1 MALWTV
7 PPTSQPTVAPPT
19 AEPYASEARAQLDI
33 PDAWRTGP
41 VADAAPS
48 GGRRAPVLGVSAAR
62 GGSGASTLAA
72 ACAGALARREGGCVL
87 VDLDEDGGG
96 IDVLCGVE
104 DQPGLR
110 WADLR
115 DATGDIP
122 AAELRALL
130 PRWGEVHV
138 LSHDRARPGEV
149 VPAALHDVLA
159 ALGAAVPLVLDLP
172 RQLRARPPIPVDLH
186 VLVVPRD
193 LHGVAAAQRGLA
205 DLHPAAPV
213 RLVTAGRAPGGLT
226 EGVIADAVGADVVAR
241 LRVDRT
247 LPRAI
252 ERGVGPSG
260 PHLTRPALA
269 VLRALDRATGRP
281 AASTGRWGAR

>member
-7 PPTSQPTVAPPT
+7 PPPTQPSAAPPP
-19 AEPYASEARAQLDI
+19 AEPYPHEARAALDI
-33 PDAWRTGP
+33 PHDWRVGP
-41 VADAAPS
+41 VLAAATT
-48 GGRRAPVLGVSAAR
+48 GDRRAPVLGVSGAR
-62 GGSGASTLAA
+62 GGAGASTLAA
-72 ACAGALARREGGCVL
+72 ACARALARREGGCVL

-122 AAELRALL
+122 AAELRTLL
-130 PRWGEVHV
+130 PLWGEVHV

-172 RQLRARPPIPVDLH
+172 RQLRSRPPIPVDLH

-213 RLVTAGRAPGGLT
+213 RVVTAGRAPGDLT
-226 EGVIADAVGADVVAR
+226 EGVVADAVGADVVAR
-241 LRVDRT
+241 LRVDRS

-252 ERGVGPSG
+252 ERGVGPCG
-260 PHLTRPALA
+260 PRLTRTAYA
-269 VLRALDRATGRP
+269 VLQALDRVTGRP
-281 AASTGRWGAR
+281 AASTGRWGSR